1 MENKTGNKIKLGVF
15 VSVTTVLFVVGIY
28 LIGQRQKLFVETF
41 QVTGVFADIS
51 GLQVGNNVRFS
62 GINVGIVESIEQES
76 DSTVRVRMQVVEDS
90 RKFIK
95 KDAVAIIGSDGLMG
109 SKMII
114 IVPGAGGKDPL
125 GDNDVI
131 KTVRQVNMD
140 EIMLNLKV
148 TSDNAAR
155 ITGDL
160 AAIMGEVRAGRG
172 TIGMLLMDS
181 VFAYNVNAAMV
192 NIRKGAGGF
201 KQNMDAAGHNFL
213 LRGYIKKQEKEKD
226 KKADDAKEKKEK
238 KDKDEKNDLKH

>member
-1 MENKTGNKIKLGVF
+1 MENKNSNKIKLGLF
-15 VSVTTVLFVVGIY
+15 VSVTVALFIVGIY
-28 LIGQRQKLFVETF
+28 LIGQRQKLFVKTF
-41 QVTGVFADIS
+41 QVSGVFVDIS

-62 GINVGIVESIEQES
+62 GINVGIVESIDQES
-76 DSTVRVRMQVVEDS
+76 DSTVRVGMQVVEDS

-109 SKMII
+109 SKII
-114 IVPGAGGKDPL
+114 VIVPGAGQMAPL
-125 GDNDVI
+125 ADHDVI
-131 KTVRQVNMD
+131 HTVKQVSMD

-155 ITGDL
+155 ITDDL

-192 NIRKGAGGF
+192 NIKKGAGGF

-213 LRGYIKKQEKEKD
+213 LRGYLKKQEKAKD
-226 KKADDAKEKKEK
+226 KKEDEKLKEKEK
-238 KDKDEKNDLKH
+238 KDKKDQPKQ